1 MRGGEKTLLGFE
13 RMVKSEKDQTKTDLS
28 DFRSSNNVSTGETP
42 IQHYSSQRNACPKQ
56 CLTKLK

>member
-42 IQHYSSQRNACPKQ
+42 IQHYSSQ
-56 CLTKLK
+56 